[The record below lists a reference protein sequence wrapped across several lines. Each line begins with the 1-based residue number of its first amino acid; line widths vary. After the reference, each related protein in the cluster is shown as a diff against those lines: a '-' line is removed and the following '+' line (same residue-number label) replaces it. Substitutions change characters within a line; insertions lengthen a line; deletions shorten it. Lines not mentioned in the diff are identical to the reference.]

1 MFYVYKHKVIVT
13 DPDLQD
19 PAYPNT
25 LHLTKGV
32 IHQVDVMFQS
42 GCAHETHVQIWQAN
56 RQIWPTNR
64 GATLTGDATIISFRE
79 FQPVAPGSQIL
90 TIKSWYDETE
100 GVSGKYIEVH
110 IGLLPKKIIQP
121 LSFEELLA
129 AAAGIE

>member
-1 MFYVYKHKVIVT
+1 MFYVYRHKVIVT
-13 DPDLQD
+13 DPDTQ
-19 PAYPNT
+19 ATPNT

-42 GCAHETHVQIWQAN
+42 GTLHETHVQIWQAN

-64 GATLTGDATIISFRE
+64 GKTLTGDATIISFRE
-79 FQPVAPGSQIL
+79 FHPVAPGSQIL
-90 TIKSWYDETE
+90 TIKSWYDTDD
-100 GVSGKYIEVH
+100 GVSGKFIEVH